1 METNSIAAAAAKL
14 QAKIDAV
21 QSFTLHHVQNSHT
34 FTLPYLHIELPSY
47 LSMHALM
54 LLVGSGV
61 LLVLFGVLYRKKD
74 PVPTGVTNLLELFV
88 VFVRDEISVRYLGE
102 KDGRKLTPLFCS
114 FFFFILTLNMI
125 GLIPG
130 FASATGNLSVT
141 ATLALITFCFMVF
154 GAMLKVGLWGFI
166 KGLVPGGI
174 PLPLQIMLFPLEV
187 IGLLIKTGAL
197 MIRLFAN
204 NFAGHMVLFLL
215 VGMLMIFGVWALPV
229 IALALFVYILEL
241 FVAVLQA
248 YIFTL
253 LSAIFIGQRFHP
265 EH

>member
-1 METNSIAAAAAKL
+1 METNSIVAAAAQL
-14 QAKIDAV
+14 QARIDAV
-21 QSFTLHHVQNSHT
+21 QAFTLHHVQNSNIL
-34 FTLPYLHIELPSY
+34 TLPYLEIELPISI
-47 LSMHALM
+47 HALM
-54 LLVGSGV
+54 LLVGSGI
-61 LLVLFGVLYRKKD
+61 LLLLFGVLYRKKAA
-74 PVPTGVTNLLELFV
+74 VPTGITNLLELFV

-102 KDGRKLTPLFCS
+102 KDGRRLAPLFCS

-125 GLIPG
+125 GLVPG
-130 FASATGNLSVT
+130 FASATGNISVT
-141 ATLALITFCFMVF
+141 AALAMVTFCFMVF
-154 GAMLKVGLWGFI
+154 GAIIKVGVLGFI

-174 PLPLQIMLFPLEV
+174 PVPMQIMLFPLEV

-204 NFAGHMVLFLL
+204 MFSGHMVLFLL
-215 VGMLMIFGVWALPV
+215 IGMVMIFGVYALPV
-229 IALALFVYILEL
+229 IALAVFVYVLEL
-241 FVAVLQA
+241 FVAFLQA